1 MMMIWSMYQNEF
13 HTRRELMNELAS
25 ELSNKGGNA

>member
-1 MMMIWSMYQNEF
+1 MMIWSMYQNEF
-13 HTRRELMNELAS
+13 DTRRELMNELAS